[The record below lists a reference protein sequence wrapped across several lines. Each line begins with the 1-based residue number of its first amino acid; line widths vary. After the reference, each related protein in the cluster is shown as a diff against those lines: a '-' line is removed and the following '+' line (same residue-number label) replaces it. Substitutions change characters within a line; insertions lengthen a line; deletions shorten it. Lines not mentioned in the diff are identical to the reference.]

1 MIIILKAIFQC
12 NLAICFLKDSR
23 VALTFEQTEQIKP
36 PVCTCFDS
44 MCVFTWET
52 FLDAKLHCKQNH
64 CPVSSFCRLATIR
77 SSSSEEKQ
85 MYLLAYAYASCAFSK
100 PPLWDICKS
109 RPNIENHQSWHAL
122 TRYASA
128 HCCSFVSWKNTE
140 GRTRCRR
147 GLFACYPL
155 SRCPALK

>member
-1 MIIILKAIFQC
+1 MRNHTACNPRCLIHLFAYFVQSTHPNLQRKQSDETAIFQC

-23 VALTFEQTEQIKP
+23 VALTFEQIEQIKP

-52 FLDAKLHCKQNH
+52 FLEAKLHCKQNH

-85 MYLLAYAYASCAFSK
+85 MYLPAYACASCAFSK
-100 PPLWDICKS
+100 PPLWDKYRS
-109 RPNIENHQSWHAL
+109 RPNTENHQS
-122 TRYASA
+122 
-128 HCCSFVSWKNTE
+128 
-140 GRTRCRR
+140 
-147 GLFACYPL
+147 
-155 SRCPALK
+155 